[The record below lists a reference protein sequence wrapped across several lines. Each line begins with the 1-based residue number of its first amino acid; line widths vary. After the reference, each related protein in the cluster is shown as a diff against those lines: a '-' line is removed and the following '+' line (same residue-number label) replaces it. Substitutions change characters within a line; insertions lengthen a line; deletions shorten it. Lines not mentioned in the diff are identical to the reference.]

1 MNRRKLQTLARDRL
15 ADARALLHTRRYA
28 AAYYI
33 AGYAVEC
40 ALKARV
46 TNRVNR
52 HDFPDKKLAIES
64 YTHDLEKLVEVAE
77 LEDGLEAARAADEM
91 FERNWE
97 IVCEWSA
104 EDRYELDISRD
115 DALKLYGA
123 ITARRVGVM
132 TWIRSNW

>member
-15 ADARALLHTRRYA
+15 ADARALLRAHRYA
-28 AAYYI
+28 AAYYM

-40 ALKARV
+40 ALKACV
-46 TNRVNR
+46 TNRVYR
-52 HDFPDKKLAIES
+52 YDFPDKKLATES
-64 YTHDLEKLVEVAE
+64 YTHDLEKLVAVAE
-77 LEDGLEAARAADEM
+77 LGDSLKAAHASVEM
-91 FERNWE
+91 FTKNWE
-97 IVCEWSA
+97 VVCEWSV
-104 EDRYELDISRD
+104 EDRYDPDVSRD

>member
-1 MNRRKLQTLARDRL
+1 MNRRKLQASARDRL
-15 ADARALLHTRRYA
+15 ADARALLRARRYA

-40 ALKARV
+40 ALKACI
-46 TNRVNR
+46 TKQVNR

-64 YTHDLEKLVEVAE
+64 YTHNLEKLVEVAE
-77 LEDGLEAARAADEM
+77 LQDGLEAAQAADEM
-91 FERNWE
+91 FGRNWQV
-97 IVCEWSA
+97 VCEWSA
-104 EDRYELDISRD
+104 EDRYEPDISRD

-132 TWIRSNW
+132 TWIRSNR